1 MAEAIEEIAPPT
13 LKDWLDDSSRQD
25 PLLLDVREPWEF
37 ALCKIEGSVSIPMG
51 NLISRWPELDMETP
65 IVVICHHGVRSF
77 QVAHFLARAGFA
89 NPINLKG
96 GVAAW
101 ASMVDPH
108 MPQY

>member
-1 MAEAIEEIAPPT
+1 MVDQLDEIAPPT
-13 LKDWLDDSSRQD
+13 LKDWLDDSSRKA
-25 PLLLDVREPWEF
+25 PVLLDVREPWEF
-37 ALCKIEGSVSIPMG
+37 EFCKIAGSVSIPMG
-51 NLISRWPELDMETP
+51 NLISRWPELDPETP
-65 IVVICHHGVRSF
+65 TVVICHHGVRSF

-101 ASMVDPH
+101 ASLVDPR